1 MRNLFIILL
10 LIISFPALSQEL
22 QCEKTDVTIT
32 KTGEWESTRY
42 QVIAQLKDRKTELW
56 LNSVDFVMGEC
67 ILDSKNRNKILI
79 NAYCGGSGCSEH
91 TYIIINPR
99 TLMVELV
106 PVMRRP
112 NLAQAEEI
120 IGKAIVK

>member
-1 MRNLFIILL
+1 MRNLLIILL
-10 LIISFPALSQEL
+10 LAISFPALSQEL
-22 QCEKTDVTIT
+22 QCDNTDLTIT
-32 KTGEWESTRY
+32 KYGEWESTKY
-42 QVIAQLKDRKTELW
+42 QVIAQHKNRNTELW
-56 LNSVDFVMGEC
+56 IDSVDFVTSKCVLG
-67 ILDSKNRNKILI
+67 SKNRKKILI

-91 TYIIINPR
+91 TYIIINAQ
-99 TLMVELV
+99 TLVVELV